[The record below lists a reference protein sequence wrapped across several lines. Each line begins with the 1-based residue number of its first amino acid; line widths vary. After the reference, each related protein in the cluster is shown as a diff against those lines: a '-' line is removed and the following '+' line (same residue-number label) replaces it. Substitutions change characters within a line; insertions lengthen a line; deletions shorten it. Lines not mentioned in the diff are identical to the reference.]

1 MTMTRTYKP
10 NQPFPP
16 PPQADFGNGVLSQ
29 QKKILTKT
37 LNYFKKQKNK
47 KTTKT
52 PHLTM
57 QPGLPLNSKS
67 FCLLLG
73 VRITDV
79 CCYIWL
85 NIPLGQKVAT
95 LTKGAIL
102 LVSATVKS
110 IPTSTSKCQH
120 FCSDRTDSQAQP
132 SSVPRLQKACFPK
145 ELPQFYLLCC
155 NLT

>member
-1 MTMTRTYKP
+1 
-10 NQPFPP
+10 
-16 PPQADFGNGVLSQ
+16 
-29 QKKILTKT
+29 
-37 LNYFKKQKNK
+37 
-47 KTTKT
+47 
-52 PHLTM
+52 M

-132 SSVPRLQKACFPK
+132 SFVTRLQKACFPK

-155 NLT
+155 NLTWLVATERLLFKASHRTIVGHAWPEVSCGTKSAPDFEDRRWQIAWQTFSCCHQDT